1 MSTTPKYWHGFDQG
15 LNINL
20 ESSFDGKYDDQD
32 IKLDI
37 GEKKIIPLTLKAL
50 KSNGEEKISLSLNDS
65 KDFNLNKTIDFYTN
79 ILGMKLE
86 DCFSSSDNDH
96 IRYAVSFGSQKIN
109 IHEETKPIKPNA
121 LNPPSGSM
129 DICFISKNKINDWVH
144 HLVKKGI
151 NIEIG
156 PEKKTGV

>member
-1 MSTTPKYWHGFDQG
+1 V
-15 LNINL
+15 
-20 ESSFDGKYDDQD
+20 
-32 IKLDI
+32 KL
-37 GEKKIIPLTLKAL
+37 
-50 KSNGEEKISLSLNDS
+50 EKIDHVVITV
-65 KDFNLNKTIDFYTN
+65 KNLRKTIDFYTN

-86 DCFSSSDNDH
+86 EFSSSLDNDQ

-109 IHEETKPIKPNA
+109 IHEEKKPIKPNA
-121 LNPPSGSM
+121 LNPSSGSM

-156 PEKKTGV
+156 PERKTGALGPILSIYIRDPDFNLIEISNQL

>member
-1 MSTTPKYWHGFDQG
+1 M
-15 LNINL
+15 
-20 ESSFDGKYDDQD
+20 
-32 IKLDI
+32 KL
-37 GEKKIIPLTLKAL
+37 
-50 KSNGEEKISLSLNDS
+50 EKIDHVVITV
-65 KDFNLNKTIDFYTN
+65 KNLKKTIDFYTN

-86 DCFSSSDNDH
+86 EFSLSLDNDQ

-109 IHEETKPIKPNA
+109 IHEEKKPIKPNA
-121 LNPPSGSM
+121 LNPSSGSM

-156 PEKKTGV
+156 PEKKTGALGPILSIYIRDPDFNLIEISNQL

>member
-1 MSTTPKYWHGFDQG
+1 M
-15 LNINL
+15 
-20 ESSFDGKYDDQD
+20 
-32 IKLDI
+32 KL
-37 GEKKIIPLTLKAL
+37 
-50 KSNGEEKISLSLNDS
+50 EKIDHVVITV
-65 KDFNLNKTIDFYTN
+65 KNLKKTIDFYTN

-86 DCFSSSDNDH
+86 EFSSSLDNKQ

-109 IHEETKPIKPNA
+109 IHEEKKPIKPNA
-121 LNPPSGSM
+121 LNPSSGSM

-156 PEKKTGV
+156 PEKKTGALGPILSIYIRDPDFNLIEISNQL

>member
-1 MSTTPKYWHGFDQG
+1 M
-15 LNINL
+15 
-20 ESSFDGKYDDQD
+20 
-32 IKLDI
+32 KL
-37 GEKKIIPLTLKAL
+37 
-50 KSNGEEKISLSLNDS
+50 EKIDHVVITV
-65 KDFNLNKTIDFYTN
+65 KNLNKTIDFYTN

-86 DCFSSSDNDH
+86 EFSSSLDNKQ

-109 IHEETKPIKPNA
+109 IHEEKKPIKPNA
-121 LNPPSGSM
+121 LNPSSGSM

-156 PEKKTGV
+156 PEKKTGALGPIISIYIRDPDFNLIEISNQL

>member
-1 MSTTPKYWHGFDQG
+1 M
-15 LNINL
+15 
-20 ESSFDGKYDDQD
+20 
-32 IKLDI
+32 KL
-37 GEKKIIPLTLKAL
+37 
-50 KSNGEEKISLSLNDS
+50 EKIDHVVITV
-65 KDFNLNKTIDFYTN
+65 KNLKKTIDFYTN

-86 DCFSSSDNDH
+86 EFSSSLDNNQ

-109 IHEETKPIKPNA
+109 IHEEKKPIKPNA
-121 LNPPSGSM
+121 LNPSSGSM

-156 PEKKTGV
+156 PEKKTGALGPILSIYIRDPDFNLIEISNQL